1 MNTNHLRFL
10 NFGSR
15 TLLYQIIA
23 SSILLGALIF
33 GTAFVAPIAIT
44 TLGETNAGSFLR
56 KYWVVYHRL
65 GLFGSLSILALTL
78 AATPLWQSLGT
89 SIFLSG
95 LAIFSAICFLLGL
108 KLIPEI
114 NAARDADQN
123 DKFKKLHLLDVVL
136 VGLAQLALIGS
147 IIITVTL

>member
-10 NFGSR
+10 NFR
-15 TLLYQIIA
+15 NRVLLYQIVA

-44 TLGETNAGSFLR
+44 TLGEKNAGSFLR

-65 GLFGSLSILALTL
+65 GLFGSLSILALTR
-78 AATPLWQSLGT
+78 AATTLWQTLGT
-89 SIFLSG
+89 LIFLSG
-95 LAIFSAICFLLGL
+95 LAIFSAICFFLGL

-136 VGLAQLALIGS
+136 VGLAQLAQIGS

>member
-1 MNTNHLRFL
+1 MSLDCV
-10 NFGSR
+10 
-15 TLLYQIIA
+15 LLYQIIA

-65 GLFGSLSILALTL
+65 GLFGSLSILVLTL
-78 AATPLWQSLGT
+78 AATTLWQTLGT

-95 LAIFSAICFLLGL
+95 LAIFSAICFFLGL

-136 VGLAQLALIGS
+136 VGLAQVAIIGS
-147 IIITVTL
+147 IVITVTL

>member
-1 MNTNHLRFL
+1 M
-10 NFGSR
+10 
-15 TLLYQIIA
+15 LYQIIA

-65 GLFGSLSILALTL
+65 GLFGSLSILTLTL
-78 AATPLWQSLGT
+78 AASSLWLTLGT
-89 SIFLSG
+89 SIFLSI
-95 LAIFSAICFLLGL
+95 LATFSAICFFLGL

-123 DKFKKLHLLDVVL
+123 DKFKKLHLVDVIL
-136 VGLAQLALIGS
+136 VGLEQLA
-147 IIITVTL
+147 IIAKIIVAVTF

>member
-1 MNTNHLRFL
+1 M
-10 NFGSR
+10 
-15 TLLYQIIA
+15 LYQIIP

-33 GTAFVAPIAIT
+33 GTAFVAPIAIK

-65 GLFGSLSILALTL
+65 GLFGSLSILVLTL
-78 AATPLWQSLGT
+78 AATTLWQTLGT
-89 SIFLSG
+89 SIFLSA
-95 LAIFSAICFLLGL
+95 LAIFSAICFFLGL
-108 KLIPEI
+108 KLNPEI

-136 VGLAQLALIGS
+136 VGLAQVAIIGS

>member
-1 MNTNHLRFL
+1 M
-10 NFGSR
+10 
-15 TLLYQIIA
+15 LYQIIP

-44 TLGETNAGSFLR
+44 TLGETNAGGFLR

-65 GLFGSLSILALTL
+65 GLFGSLSILVLTL
-78 AATPLWQSLGT
+78 AASTLWQTFDT
-89 SIFLSG
+89 SILLSG
-95 LAIFSAICFLLGL
+95 LATFSAICFFFGL

-123 DKFKKLHLLDVVL
+123 DKFKKLHLVDVIL
-136 VGLAQLALIGS
+136 VGLAQLA
-147 IIITVTL
+147 IIATIVVAVTF

>member
-1 MNTNHLRFL
+1 M
-10 NFGSR
+10 
-15 TLLYQIIA
+15 LYQIIA

-65 GLFGSLSILALTL
+65 GLFGSLSILVLTL
-78 AATPLWQSLGT
+78 AASTLLQTLDT
-89 SIFLSG
+89 SILLSA
-95 LAIFSAICFLLGL
+95 LATFSAICFFFGL

-123 DKFKKLHLLDVVL
+123 DKFKKLHLLDVIL
-136 VGLAQLALIGS
+136 VGIAQLA
-147 IIITVTL
+147 IIATIVVAVTF

>member
-1 MNTNHLRFL
+1 M
-10 NFGSR
+10 
-15 TLLYQIIA
+15 LYQIIA

-65 GLFGSLSILALTL
+65 GLFGSLSILVLTL
-78 AATPLWQSLGT
+78 AASTLLQTLDT
-89 SIFLSG
+89 SILLSA
-95 LAIFSAICFLLGL
+95 LATFSAICFFFGL

-123 DKFKKLHLLDVVL
+123 DKFKKLHLVDVIL
-136 VGLAQLALIGS
+136 VGLAQLA
-147 IIITVTL
+147 IIATIVVAVTF

>member
-1 MNTNHLRFL
+1 M
-10 NFGSR
+10 
-15 TLLYQIIA
+15 IA

-44 TLGETNAGSFLR
+44 TLGETNAGGFLR

-65 GLFGSLSILALTL
+65 GLFGSLSILVLTL
-78 AATPLWQSLGT
+78 AASTLWQTFDT
-89 SIFLSG
+89 SILLSG
-95 LAIFSAICFLLGL
+95 LATFSAICFFFGL

-123 DKFKKLHLLDVVL
+123 DKFKKLHLLDVIL
-136 VGLAQLALIGS
+136 VGLAQLA
-147 IIITVTL
+147 IIATIVVTVTF

>member
-1 MNTNHLRFL
+1 M
-10 NFGSR
+10 
-15 TLLYQIIA
+15 LYQIIP

-65 GLFGSLSILALTL
+65 GLFGSLSILVLTL
-78 AATPLWQSLGT
+78 AASTLWQTLDT
-89 SIFLSG
+89 SILLSA
-95 LAIFSAICFLLGL
+95 LATFSAICFFFGL

-114 NAARDADQN
+114 NAARDADLN
-123 DKFKKLHLLDVVL
+123 DKFKNCLLYTSD
-136 VGLAQLALIGS
+136 AADE
-147 IIITVTL
+147 

>member
-1 MNTNHLRFL
+1 M
-10 NFGSR
+10 
-15 TLLYQIIA
+15 LYQIIP

-44 TLGETNAGSFLR
+44 TLGETNVGSFLR

-65 GLFGSLSILALTL
+65 GLFGSLSILVLTL
-78 AATPLWQSLGT
+78 AASTLLQTLDT
-89 SIFLSG
+89 SILLSA
-95 LAIFSAICFLLGL
+95 LATFSAICFFFGL

-123 DKFKKLHLLDVVL
+123 EKFKKLHLLDVIL
-136 VGLAQLALIGS
+136 VGLAQLA
-147 IIITVTL
+147 IIATIVVTVTF

>member
-1 MNTNHLRFL
+1 M
-10 NFGSR
+10 
-15 TLLYQIIA
+15 LYQIIP

-56 KYWVVYHRL
+56 KYWIVYHRL
-65 GLFGSLSILALTL
+65 GLFGSLSILMLSL
-78 AATPLWQSLGT
+78 AASTLLQNLDT
-89 SIFLSG
+89 SIHL
-95 LAIFSAICFLLGL
+95 LALATFSAICFFFGL

-123 DKFKKLHLLDVVL
+123 DKFKKLHLLDVIL
-136 VGLAQLALIGS
+136 VGLAQLA
-147 IIITVTL
+147 IIATIVVAVTF

>member
-1 MNTNHLRFL
+1 M
-10 NFGSR
+10 
-15 TLLYQIIA
+15 LYQIIP

-65 GLFGSLSILALTL
+65 GLFGSLSILVLTL
-78 AATPLWQSLGT
+78 AASTLWQTLDT
-89 SIFLSG
+89 SILLSA
-95 LAIFSAICFLLGL
+95 LATFSAICFFFGL

-123 DKFKKLHLLDVVL
+123 DKFKKLHLLDVIL
-136 VGLAQLALIGS
+136 VGLAQLA
-147 IIITVTL
+147 IIATIVVTVTF